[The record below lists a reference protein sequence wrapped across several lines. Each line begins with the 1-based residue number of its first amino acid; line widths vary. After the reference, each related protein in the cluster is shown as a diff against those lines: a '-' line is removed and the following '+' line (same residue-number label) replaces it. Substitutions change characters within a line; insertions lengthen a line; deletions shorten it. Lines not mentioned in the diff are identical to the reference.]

1 MARPSRQ
8 SGAAGLLWVAG
19 AALASLALLGS
30 GAKHANAAD
39 SWPLEEAADLSVL
52 RAEAEFES
60 GARVVRVQVLRG
72 LPGQVVVEVEDF
84 VVGTDTLLASG
95 QMLYTRDA
103 DSREPLMVPLSM
115 DQRFVVV
122 QPHAEWGRVHR
133 DTGLGIA
140 MHLTD

>member
-72 LPGQVVVEVEDF
+72 LPGQVVVEVEEECIAWF
-84 VVGTDTLLASG
+84 GCAVFLSG
-95 QMLYTRDA
+95 
-103 DSREPLMVPLSM
+103 
-115 DQRFVVV
+115 
-122 QPHAEWGRVHR
+122 
-133 DTGLGIA
+133 
-140 MHLTD
+140 